1 MNLAPDELQTEIGD
15 TARSFLADRLSM
27 ETVRALAKGDVAI
40 GDADWQA
47 IADMGWLAMLV
58 PEAEGGL
65 GLGLA
70 EAVMVF
76 RELGRHLTPGPVRS
90 TVMAALLAANAGQ
103 TELAA
108 TLGDGTRRAGLLV
121 GDLGLDAG
129 VGGLVL
135 SVARDE
141 SALYEVTTAEPV
153 AGLDT
158 GVRLSRVKLG
168 QKVASLSSD
177 AFLATALTL
186 VSAELLGVLEAARDM
201 SAGYAQ
207 TREQYGKPIGSFQ
220 AVKHRCADMAV
231 AAYAVQSQTYLAAV
245 RIDAGCDDALFQA
258 ACAHVL
264 AINYAKRTTAN
275 NIQNHGGVGVTAEY
289 NCHLFVRR
297 ALLLEYALGPVRQT
311 SFAPVLEPA
320 RHEFC

>member
-108 TLGDGTRRAGLLV
+108 ALGDGTRRAGLLV

-158 GVRLSRVKLG
+158 GADDYLVKPF
-168 QKVASLSSD
+168 D
-177 AFLATALTL
+177 PD
-186 VSAELLGVLEAARDM
+186 ELAARIRALHRRQ
-201 SAGYAQ
+201 AGRVSPTIEYGPLLLNPA
-207 TREQYGKPIGSFQ
+207 TREVSCHGVRVSLT
-220 AVKHRCADMAV
+220 AREV
-231 AAYAVQSQTYLAAV
+231 AA
-245 RIDAGCDDALFQA
+245 
-258 ACAHVL
+258 
-264 AINYAKRTTAN
+264 
-275 NIQNHGGVGVTAEY
+275 
-289 NCHLFVRR
+289 
-297 ALLLEYALGPVRQT
+297 
-311 SFAPVLEPA
+311 
-320 RHEFC
+320 